1 MYAAFSSSNEKGYEV
16 DRSGKFICDGFDYI
30 YMSFERSLVE
40 VGKDRPK
47 SGPIEIN
54 YFGGIKNDD
63 ERNRPSYE
71 RVFARVEINDSRVI
85 SSSSFPGTDT
95 TTYAFNLTHDKF
107 KAITHGLSLYLKRT
121 YKEDWMGF
129 MTSNFLLDEASVF
142 NSAFKCKRTVTKE

>member
-47 SGPIEIN
+47 SEPIEIN

-71 RVFARVEINDSRVI
+71 REFAEVSINGRNTI
-85 SSSSFPGTDT
+85 SSYVSGYST
-95 TTYAFNLTHDKF
+95 TNYAFNLTDDKF
-107 KAITHGLSLYLKRT
+107 EVVRRALSIYLKRT
-121 YKEDWMGF
+121 YKED
-129 MTSNFLLDEASVF
+129 
-142 NSAFKCKRTVTKE
+142 